1 MTRTRKIVLA
11 AMGILIALP
20 FFINPNP
27 FGNNTL
33 MVGDEAYF
41 LSSAVSS
48 LMHHTLPG
56 WDFSDGGAYYG
67 GVLTYAVTSAVF
79 FRIAATFLLFPSL
92 AVLQGFLFTHY
103 GDLLHT
109 VRIVNGLSVFAGVL
123 ALAFF
128 LKRADHW
135 KRYGPLGVL
144 IASVVFGNPLFVV
157 AFHTGK
163 VWPISGL
170 LLIAAGTLVILQ
182 EYALRTAQ
190 TVLIEKRLYASVLL
204 WLAFLSFLQSPTT
217 VHVILWLVLA
227 LLLRHVTLSD
237 IWAVIKK
244 QAIFIA
250 LVGATQISFFYRL
263 IHVTEGAATP
273 DSLNGTVFRLANGSP
288 DVLKKYLWPFQAFME
303 SHPLL
308 LVAFVV
314 LLAYCVYRYFRPKVA
329 GGNHEHQRTILLFC
343 VLYPAII
350 YLLDFQIA
358 GFSRAP
364 RYLIMFSLA
373 CGMCLVLLASRCS
386 VTFQKRLIIPFALV
400 ALVVLTKTMILFW
413 TPSSEQSV
421 YAFFHDRYNDPAE
434 LILAESKRL
443 ELPLN
448 LESYAYNNEKITAL
462 RRNGFLMEH
471 PDLLKRFVDFKPV
484 VAYVASAKTDATGR
498 ILLPTDTLH
507 DWTISS
513 DCGHPCSSEELAAG
527 SCFTINENACRVIY
541 DAPQTVSVL
550 SDLLV
555 TKQLGYPYFIRRT
568 SP

>member
-1 MTRTRKIVLA
+1 MTRTKKIILT
-11 AMGILIALP
+11 AMGVLIALP

-67 GVLTYAVTSAVF
+67 GVFTYAVTAVVF

-128 LKRADHW
+128 LTRADHR
-135 KRYGPLGVL
+135 KRYGPLCVL
-144 IASVVFGNPLFVV
+144 IASIAFGNPLFVV

-163 VWPISGL
+163 MWPISGL
-170 LLIAAGTLVILQ
+170 LLIAAGTLVLLQ
-182 EYALRTAQ
+182 EYTIQTAQ

-217 VHVILWLVLA
+217 VHVILWLLLA
-227 LLLRHVTLSD
+227 LLLRHVTFSD
-237 IWAVIKK
+237 IWPVVKK

-250 LVGATQISFFYRL
+250 LVGMTQISFFYRL

-273 DSLNGTVFRLANGSP
+273 DSLNGTVFRLANGAP
-288 DVLKKYLWPFQAFME
+288 DVVKKYLWPFQAFME

-314 LLAYCVYRYFRPKVA
+314 LLAYSAYRYFRSKDA
-329 GGNHEHQRTILLFC
+329 TGSRGHQRIILLFS
-343 VLYPAII
+343 VLYPAVI

-373 CGMCLVLLASRCS
+373 CGMCLVLLASQFS
-386 VTFQKRLIIPFALV
+386 IKWQKRLIIPFALV
-400 ALVVLTKTMILFW
+400 ALIVLTKTMFLFW
-413 TPSSEQSV
+413 APSSEQSV
-421 YAFFHDRYNDPAE
+421 YAFFHGRHNTSAE
-434 LILAESKRL
+434 LILVESKRL

-448 LESYAYNNEKITAL
+448 LESYSYNNEKITAL

-484 VAYVASAKTDATGR
+484 VIYAASAKMADSGQT
-498 ILLPTDTLH
+498 LLPPDAPH
-507 DWTISS
+507 VWTVSS
-513 DCGHPCSSEELAAG
+513 DCGHPCSTEEQAAD
-527 SCFTINENACRVIY
+527 SCFTINETACRVIY

-550 SDLLV
+550 FDLLV

-568 SP
+568 NP